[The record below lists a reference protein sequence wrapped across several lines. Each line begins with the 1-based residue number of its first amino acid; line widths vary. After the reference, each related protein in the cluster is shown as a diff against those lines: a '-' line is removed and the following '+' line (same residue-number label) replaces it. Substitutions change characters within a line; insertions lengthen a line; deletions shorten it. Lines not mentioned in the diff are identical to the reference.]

1 MPVAARTAQAGLEHM
16 IPLCQR
22 RDSFKRLL
30 FTLPGRQIQISI
42 QIHLLRHIP
51 EQFFYG

>member
-16 IPLCQR
+16 ILLRQR
-22 RDSFKRLL
+22 RDSFKR
-30 FTLPGRQIQISI
+30 PGRQIQISI